1 MYTPKLSEDLVRALY
16 QMKLRTKKPMTKL
29 LNEAVR
35 EFLTIREGRTR
46 LESKNQLNFLQ
57 LNISK
62 TKK

>member
-35 EFLTIREGRTR
+35 EFLATREGRTR

>member
-16 QMKLRTKKPMTKL
+16 QLKLRTKKPMTKL

-35 EFLTIREGRTR
+35 EFLATREGRTR

>member
-1 MYTPKLSEDLVRALY
+1 MYTPQLADDLVRALY

-35 EFLTIREGRTR
+35 EFLATREGRTR